1 MEIISKY
8 VEVHVVRKFNNK
20 PEFLMLKRSGK
31 EIYGGL
37 WQIVTGKIK
46 KGEKAFESALREMKE
61 ETGLI
66 PKRFWTAPNVNS
78 FYSYEEDCVIILPVF
93 AALVDET
100 DKVIISKEHTE
111 FKWTNPGKAKTML
124 AWPGQRKSIDIIE
137 NYMMNESN
145 FLKFVEI
152 HL

>member
-8 VEVHVVRKFNNK
+8 VEVHVVRKINEK
-20 PEFLMLKRSGK
+20 LEFLMLKRSRE

-37 WQIVTGKIK
+37 WQMVTGKIK

-66 PKRFWTAPNVNS
+66 PKKFWTAPNVNS
-78 FYSYEEDCVIILPVF
+78 FYSHEEDCVIILPVF
-93 AALVDET
+93 IALVNET

-111 FKWTNPGKAKTML
+111 FKWANSGKAKSML